1 MNSATR
7 ELPPQLRLATPGW
20 AARLTRDRI
29 LSRIAGLPCGQIS
42 IEDAEFEVDG
52 DEVEIYPIDIDSP
65 LGSITI
71 GLYGKNENGVWRVTE
86 IDGV

>member
-1 MNSATR
+1 M
-7 ELPPQLRLATPGW
+7 LAE
-20 AARLTRDRI
+20 I
-29 LSRIAGLPCGQIS
+29 EIS